1 MELHEIH
8 ANMVTLEVTDE
19 QTGQTFRR
27 ELPIE
32 FYENANFLRLR
43 GEDMSGKPSELVFL
57 SNTGM
62 RRMQDLMG
70 NGPDEDPC
78 GTHR

>member
-1 MELHEIH
+1 MDLYEIH

-19 QTGQTFRR
+19 RTGTTFRR

-32 FYENANFLRLR
+32 FYENANFLRLK
-43 GEDMSGKPSELVFL
+43 GENMSGNPSELVFV
-57 SNTGM
+57 SDTGI
-62 RRMQDLMG
+62 RRLQDLTG
-70 NGPDEDPC
+70 NGPNEDPC

>member
-8 ANMVTLEVTDE
+8 ANTVILEVTDE
-19 QTGQTFRR
+19 RTGQRFRR

-32 FYENANFLRLR
+32 YYENANFLRLR
-43 GEDMSGKPSELVFL
+43 GEDMSGKPGELVFL
-57 SNTGM
+57 SDTGM

-78 GTHR
+78 GSHR